1 MVPASNLLVDTDL
14 VLHFHVNFMS
24 TTSGETVPESTL
36 QGILAM
42 TLVTTML
49 FDRFLCYFCSAVQL
63 HTSTVVDSA
72 VLGSDTVV
80 EPFVGRETAVIKV
93 AGTVKVNEIHNF
105 TKS

>member
-1 MVPASNLLVDTDL
+1 MPASNLLVDTDS
-14 VLHFHVNFMS
+14 VLNFHVNFMP

-42 TLVTTML
+42 TLVTTMS

-72 VLGSDTVV
+72 VLGSD
-80 EPFVGRETAVIKV
+80 I
-93 AGTVKVNEIHNF
+93 IW
-105 TKS
+105 

>member
-80 EPFVGRETAVIKV
+80 EPFVGRETAVIKIIYYLWYIL
-93 AGTVKVNEIHNF
+93 A
-105 TKS
+105 